1 MRKISKYLGIEE
13 KLTLKICCKTKKHLF
28 LQKTIIHLIMTQV
41 ALNGLLNYILTLNL
55 SERNSKWLASKIV
68 EASESKKSAKK
79 LDPEIAKIP
88 EEFRCD
94 PFEVS
99 PSGDP
104 FYADKRNVEAV
115 RKACEA
121 AHSKDAVFVK
131 IDDIHSFIESL

>member
-1 MRKISKYLGIEE
+1 
-13 KLTLKICCKTKKHLF
+13 
-28 LQKTIIHLIMTQV
+28 MTQV

-68 EASESKKSAKK
+68 EASENKKSAKK

-94 PFEVS
+94 PF
-99 PSGDP
+99 
-104 FYADKRNVEAV
+104 YADKRNVEMV
-115 RKACEA
+115 KKACEA

>member
-1 MRKISKYLGIEE
+1 ME
-13 KLTLKICCKTKKHLF
+13 KNLLRNKKTITF
-28 LQKTIIHLIMTQV
+28 ADGKTIILSIMTQV

-55 SERNSKWLASKIV
+55 SARNSKWLASKIV

-79 LDPEIAKIP
+79 LDPVIEKIP

-94 PFEVS
+94 PYEVS

-115 RKACEA
+115 RKACERA
-121 AHSKDAVFVK
+121 NSKDAVFVK